1 MKSYKVSAAEL
12 KNFTKTVFEKTGLQ
26 ESDAQAIA
34 ELLVHADVRGV
45 SSHGVIRMKPYIE
58 KINGGGA
65 SLKSTYPVVQ
75 ETANTAVID
84 AEAVSVQLQG
94 KRR

>member
-45 SSHGVIRMKPYIE
+45 SSHGVIRMKALYR
-58 KINGGGA
+58 K
-65 SLKSTYPVVQ
+65 
-75 ETANTAVID
+75 D
-84 AEAVSVQLQG
+84 
-94 KRR
+94 KRRRSFPKKYISCGAGDSQYSSY